1 MAGRRRSER
10 GGALLLVADVVQ
22 VVSALSDP
30 DGNTGVIC
38 LPLHCHRFPDSASN
52 AVVAREWAG
61 CG

>member
-1 MAGRRRSER
+1 M
-10 GGALLLVADVVQ
+10 
-22 VVSALSDP
+22 VSALSDP